1 MCQVP
6 VQGVVLLCR
15 GPLAHEGCQ
24 AQAAVQV
31 QIEYCWTG
39 LFIGLYW
46 KEMGF
51 SSSFLKAEVW
61 RGEEEMEFQEWRE
74 EKHGT
79 AQGLLSP
86 VA

>member
-1 MCQVP
+1 
-6 VQGVVLLCR
+6 
-15 GPLAHEGCQ
+15 
-24 AQAAVQV
+24 
-31 QIEYCWTG
+31 
-39 LFIGLYW
+39 
-46 KEMGF
+46 MGF

-79 AQGLLSP
+79 AQGLLAP